1 MKIFNPN
8 AKDTMMIIGDFIAVE
23 DIHDDENSAR
33 ATDFKM
39 FCPSDER
46 LEKRDYLD
54 AHLVAIKDIDA
65 YMTKAKYGV
74 RAIEMV
80 HQALAEHDANNEN
93 FEELARL
100 PLIEKTMPN
109 AAYKAAFKDI
119 PKHLVNVLPS
129 LTLIFRILVLQ
140 GKALETLINN
150 PDFLNNF
157 GDEVAQIAE
166 HHELTDN
173 MVEKIASCENNTRAL
188 YYLIVRGHLTERFE
202 QTTDLSLLL
211 AYARRGMI
219 HDDLLDLDN
228 TEEVIQRHHNAD
240 GQRTGIYYDYGEYTL
255 RQLKDLHEVM
265 IVSAIPF
272 LSDKQIQRLLA
283 NDSLNQVNKLIDV
296 YCTNLIHAFFPN
308 AVGSSNAVA
317 LIHTPILNA
326 LVKAGYATQVA
337 DVCLGTD
344 SNHSLD
350 VDLSLIKAGVI
361 SSRFLLSQN
370 NKVLKALIDRG
381 LKDDLFALVNH
392 KNPEIRAAVLKQ
404 APEFFSLLKNEDS
417 ETVIKML
424 YEVADDDQKQALLD
438 THIASLKGYGSN
450 IDLLRIVLVY
460 AIDNDTT
467 GKHFNTIN
475 RLFEQNKI
483 TCFEDSDL
491 VVNKALKSPIYLPIL
506 INSPA
511 FSESLVD
518 AGVACRKFAYSIN
531 RLLAVKAI
539 KKLAQ
544 QGNLSENFLDEL
556 KLLGKVNM
564 DDTIETLAS

>member
-39 FCPSDER
+39 FCSSDER

-54 AHLVAIKDIDA
+54 AYLVAIKDIDA

-109 AAYKAAFKDI
+109 AAYKAALKDI
-119 PKHLVNVLPS
+119 PKHLVHVLPS

-157 GDEVAQIAE
+157 GDEIAQIAE
-166 HHELTDN
+166 YHELTDN

-188 YYLIVRGHLTERFE
+188 YHLIVRGHLTEGFE
-202 QTTDLSLLL
+202 QADLSLLL

-228 TEEVIQRHHNAD
+228 AEEVIQWYHNAD
-240 GQRTGIYYDYGEYTL
+240 GQRTSTYYDYGEHTP

-296 YCTNLIHAFFPN
+296 YSTNLIHAFFPN
-308 AVGSSNAVA
+308 AAISSNAVA

-361 SSRFLLSQN
+361 SNRFLLSQN
-370 NKVLKALIDRG
+370 SKVLKALIDRG

-417 ETVIKML
+417 EAVIKML

-438 THIASLKGYGSN
+438 THIASLKGHGSN
-450 IDLLRIVLVY
+450 IGLLRIVLVHT
-460 AIDNDTT
+460 IDKDTT

-475 RLFEQNKI
+475 RLFEQNQI
-483 TCFEDSDL
+483 TCFKDSDL
-491 VVNKALKSPIYLPIL
+491 VVNKALKNPIYLPIL

-511 FSESLVD
+511 FFESLVD

-531 RLLAVKAI
+531 RLLAGKAI

-564 DDTIETLAS
+564 NDTIETLAS